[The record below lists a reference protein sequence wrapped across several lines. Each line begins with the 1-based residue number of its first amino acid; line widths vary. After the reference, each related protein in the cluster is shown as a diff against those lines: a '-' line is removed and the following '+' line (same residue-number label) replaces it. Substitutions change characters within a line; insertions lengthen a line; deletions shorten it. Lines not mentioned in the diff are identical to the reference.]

1 MPLLVRGANIS
12 TVATVHIMPR
22 VFAINT
28 LSLLWF
34 EMKYQM
40 ELNAGIT
47 LAAKLNEWKTKDT
60 PALKAARNRYQ
71 ASQFKK
77 AS

>member
-1 MPLLVRGANIS
+1 MSVEYNAVCIEELDPES
-12 TVATVHIMPR
+12 
-22 VFAINT
+22 INFYPP
-28 LSLLWF
+28 LWF

-60 PALKAARNRYQ
+60 PALKKARERYQ
-71 ASQFKK
+71 AYQFKK